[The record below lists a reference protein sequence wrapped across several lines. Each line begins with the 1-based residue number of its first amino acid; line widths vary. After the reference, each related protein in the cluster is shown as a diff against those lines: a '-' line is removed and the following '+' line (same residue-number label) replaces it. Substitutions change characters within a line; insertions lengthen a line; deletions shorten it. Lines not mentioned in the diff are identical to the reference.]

1 MKILRKITKFMDKY
15 GMIRALVFSLV
26 LSFLQMFI
34 FAHTT
39 MTGEMLG
46 FFPVFNVCLVL
57 ILLEIR
63 LFIKLYVI
71 FRFTK
76 RKYFKILSK
85 KKRRS

>member
-1 MKILRKITKFMDKY
+1 
-15 GMIRALVFSLV
+15 MIRALVFSLV

-46 FFPVFNVCLVL
+46 LFPVFNVCLVL

-63 LFIKLYVI
+63 LFIIDVGYKRFSFCDISSLSYVTLIPRTSKTKVSI
-71 FRFTK
+71 F
-76 RKYFKILSK
+76 L
-85 KKRRS
+85 